1 MKQIVNNLPR
11 ETELVTI
18 KEMFTNYSSSE
29 SIIAYVT
36 NQGTGL
42 GLGISTQLDNG
53 DYGFYYHKDLIKP
66 FTLCKRPAKYI
77 ADTKTASLQKVLDAG
92 RELLIFDNFKEF
104 TRFAVNYTKL

>member
-1 MKQIVNNLPR
+1 MKQIVSNLPR

-18 KEMFTNYSSSE
+18 KEMFQNYSSSE

-36 NQGTGL
+36 RQET

-66 FTLCKRPAKYI
+66 YNLPKRHAKYI

-92 RELLIFDNFKEF
+92 RELLIFDSFKEF